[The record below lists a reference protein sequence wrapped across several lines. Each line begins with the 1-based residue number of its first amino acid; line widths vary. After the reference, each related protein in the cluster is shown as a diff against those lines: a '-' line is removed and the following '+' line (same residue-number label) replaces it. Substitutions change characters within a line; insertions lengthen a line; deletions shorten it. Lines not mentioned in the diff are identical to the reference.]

1 MVTRSPS
8 SGASAGPR
16 ARRCAALVCAVL
28 AIAAATACS
37 SDDADAGASAS
48 PSRART
54 GSSSPPATPISPQGR
69 VSTDQTDVS
78 LSAGEGVVVA
88 SNAGGVAVIDPQDMR
103 VLWKSDVPGERP
115 AVGFGSV
122 WTSDFEGSVVHRLD
136 VRTGEV
142 QAEIVVPGNPIGIV
156 VHRGYVWVA
165 AHRQGSVTRI
175 DPGDNKVTSVTRVG
189 PRGPGGPMELSASA
203 GDVYV
208 AVNNSNKLVRLD
220 ATTGKVTRRFSLPD
234 GLYACGSITPDAR
247 VVWVS
252 SCLESD
258 HVARVDLRTGRVTRT
273 DGLRLYAGPG
283 IVRGALIWFAGRPIT
298 PKVPAGFVGVDRATG
313 DVAGRLAADDALDG
327 AVLAFGSW
335 WVAQGDGVARF
346 TPEDLPTGR

>member
-1 MVTRSPS
+1 
-8 SGASAGPR
+8 
-16 ARRCAALVCAVL
+16 
-28 AIAAATACS
+28 
-37 SDDADAGASAS
+37 
-48 PSRART
+48 
-54 GSSSPPATPISPQGR
+54 

-88 SNAGGVAVIDPQDMR
+88 SNPGGVAAIDPKDLR
-103 VLWKSDVPGERP
+103 VLWKNDVPGDRP

-122 WTSDFEGSVVHRLD
+122 WTTDFEASVVHRLD
-136 VRTGEV
+136 VRTGAV

-165 AHRQGSVTRI
+165 AHRRGTVSRI
-175 DPGDNKVTSVTRVG
+175 DPAGNKVASVTRVG
-189 PRGPGGPMELSASA
+189 PTGPGGPMEMSAS
-203 GDVYV
+203 GDDVYV
-208 AVNNSNKLVRLD
+208 AVNNSNRLVTLD
-220 ATTGKVTRRFSLPD
+220 AATGGVARRFSLPD
-234 GLYACGSITPDAR
+234 GLYACGSITPDHR
-247 VVWVS
+247 VAWVS

-258 HVARVDLRTGRVTRT
+258 HVARVDLRTGRVART

-283 IVRGALIWFAGRPIT
+283 VVRGALIWFAGRPIT

-313 DVAGRLAADDALDG
+313 DVVGRLAADDALDG

-346 TPEDLPTGR
+346 TPEDFPTGP